1 MIGNAFSCFG
11 SDIYMTDLLVKTF
24 IKNPDQTDDENV
36 RFQYGLLSSITGI
49 VCNVILF
56 LLKLTAGF
64 MMNSVA
70 VISDGFNNL
79 SDCMSCLIT
88 MLGYRLASK
97 PADSEHP
104 FGHGRYEYLVS
115 FLVAAMIL
123 VVTFQLF
130 LESVDK
136 IIHPEI
142 VRFDA
147 LMSILLAASIFVKVW
162 MSRFNLK
169 LGTKLNNLVMLT
181 TAQDSRNDVLITTMT
196 LIAMIL
202 AAFVPSIPFDG
213 LFGVVLAVLLCK
225 TAIGMVKDIL
235 DRLLGSPADSQLTR
249 AIRDDILAFPQII
262 GVHDMIIHDYGPGHQ
277 IGSAH
282 AEVDEHMGFLE
293 AHDVIDCCEKVIQQ
307 KHHVMM
313 TLHMDPVDYSNPLVN
328 TYREE
333 VTEAIRSMDNGLSM
347 HDFRA
352 VIGPTHTNLVFD
364 ILVPYSC
371 SLKEEEIRN
380 NIESHMKQKYPDVT
394 FFTVITFDHSFV
406 EEQ

>member
-1 MIGNAFSCFG
+1 
-11 SDIYMTDLLVKTF
+11 MTDLLVKTF
-24 IKNPDQTDDENV
+24 IHNPDRIDDETV

-64 MMNSVA
+64 IMNSVT

-97 PADSEHP
+97 PADSKHP

-130 LESVDK
+130 MESISKVLHSEP
-136 IIHPEI
+136 IH
-142 VRFDA
+142 FDL
-147 LMSILLAASIFVKVW
+147 LMFCLLAASVLVKIW
-162 MSRFNLK
+162 MSMFNQK

-181 TAQDSRNDVLITTMT
+181 TAQDSRNDVLVTGMT
-196 LIAMIL
+196 LVAMIL
-202 AAFVPSIPFDG
+202 AAFVPQIPFDG
-213 LFGVVLAVLLCK
+213 IFGVVLAVLLCK
-225 TAIGMVKDIL
+225 AAIEMVKDIL
-235 DRLLGSPADSQLTR
+235 DRLLGAPADAKLTHD
-249 AIRDDILAFPQII
+249 IREEILSFPEII
-262 GVHDMIIHDYGPGHQ
+262 GVHDMIIHDYGPGCQ

-282 AEVDEHMGFLE
+282 AEVDVHMGFLE
-293 AHDVIDCCEKVIQQ
+293 AHDIIDCCEKQIQQ

-313 TLHMDPVDYSNPLVN
+313 TLHLDPVDYSNPLIN
-328 TYREE
+328 TYRTD
-333 VTEAIRSMDNGLSM
+333 VTEALRQLNYGLSM

-364 ILVPYSC
+364 ILIPFSC
-371 SLKEEEIRN
+371 PLPEEKIREAIETYMAEI
-380 NIESHMKQKYPDVT
+380 HPDVT
-394 FFTVITFDHSFV
+394 FFTVITFDRSYV
-406 EEQ
+406 EGQA

>member
-1 MIGNAFSCFG
+1 MIVGCKK
-11 SDIYMTDLLVKTF
+11 YMTDLLVKTF
-24 IKNPDQTDDENV
+24 ISNPERIDDEKV

-64 MMNSVA
+64 IMNSVA

-130 LESVDK
+130 LESINK
-136 IIHPEI
+136 IIHPEP
-142 VRFDA
+142 VHFDL
-147 LMSILLAASIFVKVW
+147 LMFSLLTASVLVKIW
-162 MSRFNLK
+162 MSKFNQK

-181 TAQDSRNDVLITTMT
+181 TAQDSRNDVLVTGMT
-196 LIAMIL
+196 LVAMVL
-202 AAFVPSIPFDG
+202 AAFVPQVPFDG
-213 LFGVVLAVLLCK
+213 IFGVVLAVLLCK
-225 TAIGMVKDIL
+225 AAIDIIKDIL
-235 DRLLGSPADSQLTR
+235 DRLLGAPADAKLTH
-249 AIRDDILAFPQII
+249 AIRDEILSFQEII
-262 GVHDMIIHDYGPGHQ
+262 GVHDMIIHDYGPGCQ

-282 AEVDEHMGFLE
+282 AEVDVHMGFLE
-293 AHDVIDCCEKVIQQ
+293 AHDIIDCCEKQIQE

-313 TLHMDPVDYSNPLVN
+313 TLHLDPVDYSNPLVN
-328 TYREE
+328 TYRAN
-333 VTEAIRSMDNGLSM
+333 VTEALRRMNCGLSM

-364 ILVPYSC
+364 ILMPFSC
-371 SLKEEEIRN
+371 SLKEDEIRSE
-380 NIESHMKQKYPDVT
+380 IEAYMAKIHPEVT
-394 FFTVITFDHSFV
+394 FYTVITFDRSYV
-406 EEQ
+406 EGQG

>member
-1 MIGNAFSCFG
+1 
-11 SDIYMTDLLVKTF
+11 
-24 IKNPDQTDDENV
+24 
-36 RFQYGLLSSITGI
+36 
-49 VCNVILF
+49 
-56 LLKLTAGF
+56 
-64 MMNSVA
+64 
-70 VISDGFNNL
+70 
-79 SDCMSCLIT
+79 
-88 MLGYRLASK
+88 
-97 PADSEHP
+97 
-104 FGHGRYEYLVS
+104 
-115 FLVAAMIL
+115 
-123 VVTFQLF
+123 
-130 LESVDK
+130 
-136 IIHPEI
+136 
-142 VRFDA
+142 
-147 LMSILLAASIFVKVW
+147 MSILLAASIFVKVW

-282 AEVDEHMGFLE
+282 AEVDAHMGFLE

-333 VTEAIRSMDNGLSM
+333 VTEAIRAMDNGLSM

>member
-1 MIGNAFSCFG
+1 
-11 SDIYMTDLLVKTF
+11 
-24 IKNPDQTDDENV
+24 
-36 RFQYGLLSSITGI
+36 
-49 VCNVILF
+49 
-56 LLKLTAGF
+56 
-64 MMNSVA
+64 MNSVA

-235 DRLLGSPADSQLTR
+235 DRLLGSPANSQLTR

-282 AEVDEHMGFLE
+282 AEVDAHMGFLE

>member
-1 MIGNAFSCFG
+1 
-11 SDIYMTDLLVKTF
+11 MTDLLVKTF

-56 LLKLTAGF
+56 ILKLTAGF

-249 AIRDDILAFPQII
+249 AIREDILAFPQII

-282 AEVDEHMGFLE
+282 AEVDAHMGFLE

-380 NIESHMKQKYPDVT
+380 NIESHMKQKHPDVT